1 MIDDAFER
9 HISWRH
15 IPPPLHWRHIATTY
29 SLTKLQVLSRCPSKN
44 AVRRTALWWKIGTG
58 IVLCGSG
65 TRGMSRCIYL
75 LGVFLSMRA
84 SVRSSRHF
92 ICGKLAFFFHL
103 ASPEIS
109 RQCHPSIKSCCGSTF
124 ATTPF
129 VTPLILLHLSFRNS
143 SSPVAAGPLL
153 P

>member
-92 ICGKLAFFFHL
+92 ICGKLAFFLPPCFSRDFPSM
-103 ASPEIS
+103 SPFDKVMLWLHF
-109 RQCHPSIKSCCGSTF
+109 RDNTF
-124 ATTPF
+124 CYTSNF
-129 VTPLILLHLSFRNS
+129 V
-143 SSPVAAGPLL
+143 APLL

>member
-29 SLTKLQVLSRCPSKN
+29 SLTKLQVLSSCPSKN

-92 ICGKLAFFFHL
+92 ICGKLAFFLPFCRCTTVQPCFSRDFPSM
-103 ASPEIS
+103 SPFDKVMLGLHF
-109 RQCHPSIKSCCGSTF
+109 RDNTF
-124 ATTPF
+124 CYTSNF
-129 VTPLILLHLSFRNS
+129 V
-143 SSPVAAGPLL
+143 APLL
-153 P
+153 S